1 MRLDWKVDQDARSI
15 CWKGLM
21 DAPREM
27 VRDRSFSV
35 ILDLGSYNGAFG
47 KLISM
52 DREARIIGVDI
63 NHGVVPAEK
72 VEFIRADILHLP
84 FKDESFDLVSA
95 RAILHHV
102 PDDVESAVKE
112 AGRVLRRGQ
121 ILICQEP
128 TSDNLVSEMA
138 RRILQTVFHDPSE
151 RTFSSARLERAV
163 SSNLTML
170 EARYHLIFTYLL
182 PHLASRLSGRLRRML
197 LGLSRLLVRVDER
210 LLSGGRFWR
219 RRAAYVTVSAVK
231 SRTQEP

>member
-1 MRLDWKVDQDARSI
+1 MRLDWKVDQDARNI

-27 VRDRSFSV
+27 VKDRSFSV
-35 ILDLGSYNGAFG
+35 ILDLGSHNGAFG

-52 DREARIIGVDI
+52 DREARIIGVDMS
-63 NHGVVPAEK
+63 HGVIPAEE

-102 PDDVESAVKE
+102 PDDVESAIKE
-112 AGRVLRRGQ
+112 AGRVLRSGKV
-121 ILICQEP
+121 LICQEP

-138 RRILQTVFHDPSE
+138 RRILRTVLHDPLE

-163 SSNLTML
+163 SGSLTML

-182 PHLASRLSGRLRRML
+182 PHLASRLGGRLRRML

-219 RRAAYVTVSAVK
+219 RRAAYATVSAVK
-231 SRTQEP
+231 SHAQES

>member
-1 MRLDWKVDQDARSI
+1 MRLDWKVDQDARNI
-15 CWKGLM
+15 CWKELM

-35 ILDLGSYNGAFG
+35 ILDLGSHNGAFG

-52 DREARIIGVDI
+52 DREARIIGVDMS
-63 NHGVVPAEK
+63 HGVVPAEK

-84 FKDESFDLVSA
+84 FKDKSFDLVSA

-102 PDDVESAVKE
+102 PDDVESAVRE
-112 AGRVLRRGQ
+112 AGRVLRSGKV
-121 ILICQEP
+121 LICQEP

-138 RRILQTVFHDPSE
+138 RKILRTVLHDPSE
-151 RTFSSARLERAV
+151 RAFSSARLEQAV
-163 SSNLTML
+163 SSSLTML
-170 EARYHLIFTYLL
+170 ETRYHLIFTYLL

-231 SRTQEP
+231 SHAQES

>member
-1 MRLDWKVDQDARSI
+1 MRLDWKIDQDARSI

-35 ILDLGSYNGAFG
+35 ILDLGSSNGAFG
-47 KLISM
+47 RLISM

-63 NHGVVPAEK
+63 SHGAAPAET

-112 AGRVLRRGQ
+112 AGRVLRSGQ
-121 ILICQEP
+121 VLICQEP
-128 TSDNLVSEMA
+128 TSDNLVSELA
-138 RRILQTVFHDPSE
+138 RRIFRTVLHDPSE
-151 RTFSSARLERAV
+151 RAFSSARLKRAV
-163 SSNLTML
+163 SSSLTML

-197 LGLSRLLVRVDER
+197 LGLSKLLVQVDER
-210 LLSGGRFWR
+210 LLAKGRFWR
-219 RRAAYVTVSAVK
+219 KRAAYVTVSAVK
-231 SRTQEP
+231 SAAQEP